1 MDRCDVISWIFVGSR
16 RNSLLSVN
24 WYDCSFVEP
33 ENVRDNAVCREIETC
48 SRQGKMLSIVYWSIG
63 QTALWY
69 MCNKGVKYVETS
81 SNTSTQVRNMQCIV
95 SSFINGNLFTF
106 FSFYT
111 IISHS
116 FSKSGF
122 RTRTSGAH
130 PILKLTMFFL
140 LYNFDC
146 ITDIHFKSQ
155 HAMGIACILFSTLTT
170 NTWGMY
176 EGVSEQPKT

>member
-1 MDRCDVISWIFVGSR
+1 MSDRQVNIIFSMDRCYVISWIFVGCR

-24 WYDCSFVEP
+24 LYDCSFVEP
-33 ENVRDNAVCREIETC
+33 ENVRDKAGCREIETC

-63 QTALWY
+63 PTALWY
-69 MCNKGVKYVETS
+69 MCTIGVKYVETC

-116 FSKSGF
+116 FSKSGS
-122 RTRTSGAH
+122 RTGTLGAH
-130 PILKLTMFFL
+130 PILKL
-140 LYNFDC
+140 
-146 ITDIHFKSQ
+146 S
-155 HAMGIACILFSTLTT
+155 ILTA
-170 NTWGMY
+170 
-176 EGVSEQPKT
+176 